1 MMPVGI
7 GGGLGEPAEDPAI
20 GVELGVLP
28 KVSAGNMGEPGGLGM
43 DNWAKSSR
51 VGTSGSMEKSGYG

>member
-1 MMPVGI
+1 MPVGI
-7 GGGLGEPAEDPAI
+7 GGGLGEPTVDPAI

-43 DNWAKSSR
+43 DNCDNSSR
-51 VGTSGSMEKSGYG
+51 VGT